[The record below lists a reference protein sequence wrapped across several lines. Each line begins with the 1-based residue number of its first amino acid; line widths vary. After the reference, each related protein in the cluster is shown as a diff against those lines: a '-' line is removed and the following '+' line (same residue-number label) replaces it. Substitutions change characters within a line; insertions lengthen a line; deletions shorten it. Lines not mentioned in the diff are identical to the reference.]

1 MSTRYEKM
9 GPISTTRRI
18 RNDIDPNPGEG
29 QEQPNAAAQ
38 RNGHHNHNSPYYS
51 RGDTSDY
58 AFALLFGMVGIL
70 LSRILILPRLPTFIT
85 HNQLHRFFHRDLS
98 FFIVYIWSK
107 QWPQH
112 RINLF
117 GVVMS
122 AAYLPFAYLVMG
134 YALNN
139 GQRIPVDI
147 LQGMF
152 VGHIYFYLACV
163 VPKVLIERQ
172 LAVLSTP
179 TVLIDLLNWLEGRGN
194 VGGGVG
200 GNDGP
205 VLVVTAIII

>member
-1 MSTRYEKM
+1 
-9 GPISTTRRI
+9 
-18 RNDIDPNPGEG
+18 
-29 QEQPNAAAQ
+29 
-38 RNGHHNHNSPYYS
+38 
-51 RGDTSDY
+51 
-58 AFALLFGMVGIL
+58 
-70 LSRILILPRLPTFIT
+70 
-85 HNQLHRFFHRDLS
+85 
-98 FFIVYIWSK
+98 
-107 QWPQH
+107 
-112 RINLF
+112 
-117 GVVMS
+117 MS

-163 VPKVLIERQ
+163 VPKVLTGRQ